1 MFINPENPRSAYSM
15 AYNSV
20 ATGDNSATFNDGY
33 HILHH
38 LNSMTHWSELPV
50 QFLKSLDRHIE
61 NKGLRMFLH
70 CIPSCSCRS
79 PQHCTKA
86 LPVDVQRTWSC
97 AAGLRWDRQRC
108 PAASTIVKSRK
119 LHVCSS
125 CGWR

>member
-1 MFINPENPRSAYSM
+1 MRLEMRQKGDQRGRLCCRCQHMFINPENPRSAYSM

-61 NKGLRMFLH
+61 NKGLRALLH
-70 CIPSCSCRS
+70 CTHSCSCCTL
-79 PQHCTKA
+79 QH
-86 LPVDVQRTWSC
+86 
-97 AAGLRWDRQRC
+97 
-108 PAASTIVKSRK
+108 ST
-119 LHVCSS
+119 
-125 CGWR
+125 